1 MVGAEGFILVGPGQL
16 CCAKLVG
23 GLSGGVVPRA
33 VTGSDFG
40 YSRVMAGK
48 PAIAKTDRRRNR
60 APRILPM
67 RGDLYEATTATQYSK
82 KTQVL
87 LQRAKAESSWQ
98 ANNQKKNNKDYAKN
112 KKDNH

>member
-1 MVGAEGFILVGPGQL
+1 MASDRGNSWTPAIGSVDSARSGGVLLFPLGTWCFLSIGTRALGGIVGAEGFILVDPGQL

-48 PAIAKTDRRRNR
+48 PAIAKTDRR
-60 APRILPM
+60 
-67 RGDLYEATTATQYSK
+67 
-82 KTQVL
+82 
-87 LQRAKAESSWQ
+87 
-98 ANNQKKNNKDYAKN
+98 
-112 KKDNH
+112 

>member
-1 MVGAEGFILVGPGQL
+1 MLAPGSFAAQSWS
-16 CCAKLVG
+16 V

-33 VTGSDFG
+33 VTGSDLG

-48 PAIAKTDRRRNR
+48 SAVAKTDRRRNR

-98 ANNQKKNNKDYAKN
+98 ANNQKKELASSEV
-112 KKDNH
+112 

>member
-1 MVGAEGFILVGPGQL
+1 MKFCQTPSSTMEEPSSSIRDSLSLSLSLSPP
-16 CCAKLVG
+16 
-23 GLSGGVVPRA
+23 SGGVVPRA

-48 PAIAKTDRRRNR
+48 PAIAKTDSRRNR

-82 KTQVL
+82 KNQVL
-87 LQRAKAESSWQ
+87 LHRA
-98 ANNQKKNNKDYAKN
+98 
-112 KKDNH
+112 